1 MWCLYSWLYHVAE
14 DQSQSCWS
22 KIWCIMDCY
31 HDLVLYRVILWQ
43 CWEVCTALWILTV
56 FSLRQHDLFLINLST
71 EYLLTSYSKS
81 LTHVLA
87 QFRVSLLWKKDS
99 LQGCLGFPW
108 LAASKKYV
116 LMHAVTRRFQKFF
129 PRYRLKFLYNIIIL
143 IGFNNLTPLGGN
155 NAGIQED
162 PGLQWFYNLDVC
174 SPLGSLQDF
183 DFALGPRFALG
194 LSRVLHWVLL

>member
-22 KIWCIMDCY
+22 KIWWIMDFY
-31 HDLVLYRVILWQ
+31 HDLVFYIVLYCDNDEKFVPPCESW
-43 CWEVCTALWILTV
+43 
-56 FSLRQHDLFLINLST
+56 LFLVWDSMICLLINLST

-87 QFRVSLLWKKDS
+87 QFWVSLLWKKDS

-116 LMHAVTRRFQKFF
+116 LMHAVTSRFQKYF
-129 PRYRLKFLYNIIIL
+129 
-143 IGFNNLTPLGGN
+143 
-155 NAGIQED
+155 
-162 PGLQWFYNLDVC
+162 
-174 SPLGSLQDF
+174 QDT
-183 DFALGPRFALG
+183 D
-194 LSRVLHWVLL
+194 